1 VKAGRAIPEFV
12 SDVLPADQHA
22 WVARQL
28 ASCSTTDAV
37 RAVFAEARDREILPY
52 QESAIGATVTPQ
64 SGTLVDMATFQQQL
78 QREMLDGFREMRSQ
92 VLQALAAL
100 G

>member
-1 VKAGRAIPEFV
+1 MKVGRAAPEFA

-22 WVARQL
+22 WVAQRL
-28 ASCSTTDAV
+28 ASCATVDAV
-37 RAVFAEARDREILPY
+37 RAVFAEARSREGTPE
-52 QESAIGATVTPQ
+52 QESAVVATSTPP
-64 SGTLVDMATFQQQL
+64 SGILVDMATFQQQL

>member
-1 VKAGRAIPEFV
+1 
-12 SDVLPADQHA
+12 
-22 WVARQL
+22 
-28 ASCSTTDAV
+28 
-37 RAVFAEARDREILPY
+37 
-52 QESAIGATVTPQ
+52 
-64 SGTLVDMATFQQQL
+64 MATFQQQL